1 MASDRLVGVILSAG
15 MGSRIDPFNTH
26 YPKPML
32 PICNRPILEYHI
44 EQLKELG
51 VTDVLVVVGY
61 LKEMIIDTLGDGSR
75 LGVRIRYV
83 EQQQTLGIAHAVM
96 QLESYIHSP
105 FFLFLGDIFYV
116 PTDLR
121 EMTTLFE
128 DATASGIL
136 AVKREGDP
144 EAILKNFSVDVD
156 EEGRVHRVVEKPRYP
171 INNLKGCGVYLF
183 GPEVFDAIRQTPRTA
198 MRDEYEIT
206 NSIQI
211 LIDSGR
217 PVYASE
223 VIRWDF
229 NITYPKDLLD
239 CNRMWMEMNGLS
251 SVVSD
256 KATLHP
262 DCTVEDSVIGEN
274 VVVDNGI
281 RILRSLVLPN
291 TRVTSGED
299 VQDSILSEHSSIRC

>member
-251 SVVSD
+251 SVVSE

>member
-1 MASDRLVGVILSAG
+1 
-15 MGSRIDPFNTH
+15 
-26 YPKPML
+26 ML

-251 SVVSD
+251 SVVSE

>member
-1 MASDRLVGVILSAG
+1 MSSKDFVGVILSAG
-15 MGSRIDPFNTH
+15 MGKRIDPFNTH

-44 EQLKELG
+44 DQLKELG
-51 VTDVLVVVGY
+51 VTDIIIVVGH
-61 LKEMIIDTLGDGSR
+61 LKEMIIEAVRDGSH

-96 QLESYIHSP
+96 QLEQYIHGP

-116 PTDLR
+116 PTNLR
-121 EMTTLFE
+121 EITARFE
-128 DATASGIL
+128 ETKASGIL
-136 AVKREGDP
+136 AVKREDDP

-156 EEGRVHRVVEKPRYP
+156 EDGRVHRVVEKPRFP
-171 INNLKGCGVYLF
+171 INNLKGCGIYLF

-217 PVYASE
+217 PVFASE

-239 CNRMWMEMNGLS
+239 CNRMWMEMNGFS
-251 SVVSD
+251 SVISEN
-256 KATLHP
+256 ATLHP
-262 DCTVEDSVIGEN
+262 DCTVEDSVIGEG
-274 VVVDNGI
+274 VVVENGI
-281 RILRSLVLPN
+281 RIIRSLVLPN
-291 TRVTSGED
+291 TRITSLED
-299 VQDSILSEHSSIRC
+299 IQDSILSGRSRIRC